1 MRDRKDKSTGN
12 LLASAGARRQAAF
25 KARMLERGYKRATI
39 WIHEPSW
46 QAGYA
51 SGKSGGPETAP
62 EGCGDALSWYSGYID
77 GKAGIDAPE
86 V

>member
-1 MRDRKDKSTGN
+1 MRDRKDKATGN

-39 WIHEPSW
+39 WLHEASW
-46 QAGYA
+46 KDGYE
-51 SGKSGGPETAP
+51 SGKSRGMEKPP
-62 EGCGDALSWYSGYID
+62 EGCEDALSWYSGYID
-77 GKAGIDAPE
+77 GKTGIDSSE